1 MLEILEYFGGEY
13 DYFDAV
19 AVVEEV
25 KEEMVEM
32 TEYVNEFNDDWF
44 IDDNSTINETAVD
57 VSQENSGE
65 SFRIVLRIVET
76 VTACHWLVFLI
87 EIRFYPL
94 YSYSVRPMLSIVY

>member
-1 MLEILEYFGGEY
+1 MLEILEYFGEEY

-44 IDDNSTINETAVD
+44 IDDNSTTNETVVD

-65 SFRIVLRIVET
+65 SFRHES
-76 VTACHWLVFLI
+76 HGPN
-87 EIRFYPL
+87 RFGD
-94 YSYSVRPMLSIVY
+94 R

>member
-1 MLEILEYFGGEY
+1 MLEILEYFGEEY

-44 IDDNSTINETAVD
+44 IDDNSTTNETVVD

-65 SFRIVLRIVET
+65 SLRHES
-76 VTACHWLVFLI
+76 HGPN
-87 EIRFYPL
+87 RFGD
-94 YSYSVRPMLSIVY
+94 R